1 MIVALLMAQAIVSSV
16 GQTGGITAES
26 VGTVNQTYVDTL
38 TGQAIPASDLV
49 WLKYVWQP
57 KERFYMPMA
66 WFASEK
72 GCKAASTP
80 PGRGPGGGVT
90 RTFCG
95 PVGLGQRALSAAR

>member
-1 MIVALLMAQAIVSSV
+1 MIVALLMAQVVATCAIGDQSDPCVSS
-16 GQTGGITAES
+16 
-26 VGTVNQTYVDTL
+26 YVDTL
-38 TGQAIPASDLV
+38 TGQTIPASDLV